1 MRHVLT
7 VLLLLAATAT
17 SAAAQELATTVDQLR
32 VLVKAGDTLIVSDRS
47 GRQVRGRLVRFAG
60 TTIEIA
66 EDQAVRV
73 YRPEEIANIQLRYAD
88 SLANGA
94 KIGFGIGAGL
104 GVLAGLAIAGELNA
118 AAAVP
123 TIILMYG
130 AMGAGIGV
138 GVDGLTSSTRI
149 IFSRPVT
156 STGVRVEPD
165 LRARTA
171 AVRMAISW

>member
-1 MRHVLT
+1 MRHVLMAL
-7 VLLLLAATAT
+7 VLLTVPTT
-17 SAAAQELATTVDQLR
+17 SAVAQELATTVDQLR
-32 VLVKAGDTLIVSDRS
+32 VLVKPGDTLIVSDRS
-47 GRQVRGRLVRFAG
+47 GRQMRGQLVKFAG

-66 EDQAVRV
+66 EGQAVHA

-104 GVLAGLAIAGELNA
+104 GVLASLAIAGELNA

-123 TIILMYG
+123 TIILVYG
-130 AMGAGIGV
+130 AMGAGVGV
-138 GVDGLTSSTRI
+138 GIDGLNSSTRI
-149 IFSRPVT
+149 IFSRPA

-165 LRARTA
+165 LRARA
-171 AVRMAISW
+171 ATVRMAISW